1 MNPIRR
7 QEDFPSRDQLPQE
20 VNFSIIDSP
29 AGSGELLN
37 ASSKGTLMELDE
49 HGISLITKV
58 PIEPGN
64 IVRLDHRGVSKVGIV
79 MWSVESADN
88 CRIQIRFI

>member
-1 MNPIRR
+1 MNRPRR
-7 QEDFPSRDQLPQE
+7 HEDPDPRDQLPQE
-20 VNFSIIDSP
+20 VTFSIIDSP

-37 ASSKGTLMELDE
+37 ANSRGTLIELDD
-49 HGISLITKV
+49 HGISLVTRV